1 MAMLARLGVVLGLDS
16 AEFQKGISDANRKL
30 DQISAQMPKFA
41 TIAGVAFAG
50 ATYKALQYADAV
62 MDTAVANDLAV
73 ASVLALGTAL
83 QKNGGEADNAGRL
96 LTSFTNKVDEATEGS
111 LGAQKAFAKVGV
123 SLNDIAKLDS
133 QGLLDK
139 TIGGLAIMD
148 EPIKRNALAME
159 LFGKASK
166 NVDWRKMADGVDENR
181 KEFEQY
187 AQSIWHATELTDKLE
202 TNARNMGLA
211 FTQSAIPAM
220 NELFTAL
227 QKNAGV
233 MKVFMGGIKVATET
247 IAILIKYTSTVVVAL
262 IEDISFLGRTISNVF
277 SGNFKEIEKDYK
289 EHKENMQKMVAE
301 DEEFARRILSGE
313 IYENKE
319 MTGTPFTGR
328 DVKTAKDPEAEKA
341 KKLGES
347 LEKAKQI
354 TNEFEKQQA
363 SNLEQARLRAELNG
377 LATKEKQIAEAVLK
391 VREETSA
398 QLAQID
404 LKIIDATIQ
413 GENEMVEVLRKVR
426 EEVELSGQ
434 SFAVLTEQQTRR
446 IQETQNTF
454 EFGWN
459 KAFRQFA
466 EDAQDNARIAGD
478 MFNSI
483 TSNMTSAIDNFVRN
497 GKFSFKDFTK
507 SVIQDLI
514 AIQLKAQAMRM
525 FSGLGSIFGSM
536 GTASQFGTT
545 AGSQQTMMLQAQMAG
560 FADGGS
566 PPVGVPSIVGER
578 GAELFI
584 PKQAGTIIP
593 NNQLSSVLGT
603 GTTIN
608 YNAPVVENLSAIDT
622 QSGMQFL
629 MKNKE
634 SIWSANQSASRSLPA
649 SR

>member
-1 MAMLARLGVVLGLDS
+1 MAMLARLGVVLGIDS
-16 AEFQKGISDANRKL
+16 AEFQKGISDANRKI
-30 DQISAQMPKFA
+30 DQISSAMPKFA

-73 ASVLALGTAL
+73 ASVLALGQAL
-83 QKNGGEADNAGRL
+83 ERNGGQADMAGRL
-96 LTSFTNKVDEATEGS
+96 LTSFTNKVDEASEGS
-111 LGAQKAFAKVGV
+111 LGAQQAFEKVGV
-123 SLNDIAKLDS
+123 TLNDIAKLDS
-133 QGLLDK
+133 QDLLDK
-139 TIGGLAIMD
+139 TIGALAKLD
-148 EPIKRNALAME
+148 DPIKRNALAME
-159 LFGKASK
+159 MFGKASK
-166 NVDWRKMADGVDENR
+166 GVDWRKMADGVDENR
-181 KEFEQY
+181 KEFQQYEQ
-187 AQSIWHATELTDKLE
+187 AIWHATEITDKLE
-202 TNARNMGLA
+202 RSTNKILLTFTNSFLPTLNLVFEELNKGDSAFQTFMDYAGEAFKNITFGVYIMISGL
-211 FTQSAIPAM
+211 Q
-220 NELFTAL
+220 
-227 QKNAGV
+227 
-233 MKVFMGGIKVATET
+233 ATWKWLDMIGNVLVD
-247 IAILIKYTSTVVVAL
+247 IATFNWS
-262 IEDISFLGRTISNVF
+262 DISKHNQ
-277 SGNFKEIEKDYK
+277 D
-289 EHKENMQKMVAE
+289 
-301 DEEFARRILSGE
+301 
-313 IYENKE
+313 YENYLKRLNKE
-319 MTGTPFTGR
+319 AKEFGANLFGLNDTAKTRQPFTGR
-328 DVKTAKDPEAEKA
+328 DVKEAKDPEAEKA
-341 KKLGES
+341 KKLAES

-354 TNEFEKQQA
+354 TNEFEKQQQ
-363 SNLEQARLRAELNG
+363 SNYEQARLRAELNG
-377 LATKEKQIAEAVLK
+377 LATKEKEIAEAVLK
-391 VREETSA
+391 VREDTSK
-398 QLAQID
+398 QLSQID

-434 SFAVLTEQQTRR
+434 QFAILTEEQTRR

-466 EDAQDNARIAGD
+466 EDAQNSATLAGN
-478 MFNSI
+478 MFSSI
-483 TSNMTSAIDNFVRN
+483 TSNMNSAIDSFVRN
-497 GKFSFKDFTK
+497 GKLSFKDFTK

-514 AIQLKAQAMRM
+514 AIQLKASAMKM
-525 FSGLGSIFGSM
+525 FSGLGSLFSGGMGGSPTELS
-536 GTASQFGTT
+536 GE
-545 AGSQQTMMLQAQMAG
+545 TMYIGQA

-566 PPVGVPSIVGER
+566 PPVGVPSLVGER

-593 NNQLSSVLGT
+593 NNQLSSVLGQ

>member
-1 MAMLARLGVVLGLDS
+1 MAMLARLGVVLGIDS
-16 AEFQKGISDANRKL
+16 AEFQKGIADANRKL

-62 MDTAVANDLAV
+62 ADTAVANDLAV
-73 ASVLALGTAL
+73 ESVLALSSAL
-83 QKNGGEADNAGRL
+83 QQNGGKADMAGRL
-96 LTSFTNKVDEATEGS
+96 LSSFTNKVDEASSGS
-111 LGAQKAFAKVGV
+111 LQAQQAFAKIGV
-123 SLNDIAKLDS
+123 SLNDIAKLNQQD
-133 QGLLDK
+133 LLDK
-139 TIGGLAIMD
+139 TISALAEID
-148 EPIKRNALAME
+148 DPIRRNALAME
-159 LFGKASK
+159 MFGKASK
-166 NVDWRKMADGVDENR
+166 GVDWRSMANGSKESR

-187 AQSIWHATELTDKLE
+187 AQAIRQAGELTDKLE
-202 TNARNMGLA
+202 KTTNQFVLE
-211 FTQSAIPAM
+211 FT
-220 NELFTAL
+220 
-227 QKNAGV
+227 KNALPALNEMFDALAKNEGV
-233 MKVFMGGIKVATET
+233 MKLFMGGIKVATET

-262 IEDISFLGRTISNVF
+262 IEDFKFLGRTISNVF
-277 SGNFKEIEKDYK
+277 GGNFKEIEKDYK
-289 EHKENMQKMVAE
+289 EHRENMQKMVAE

-313 IYENKE
+313 IYQSKE
-319 MTGTPFTGR
+319 MTNTPFTGR
-328 DVKTAKDPEAEKA
+328 DVKEAKDPEAEKA
-341 KKLGES
+341 KKLAES

-354 TNEFEKQQA
+354 TNEFEKQQQ

-377 LATKEKQIAEAVLK
+377 LATKERQIAEAVLK

-404 LKIIDATIQ
+404 LKIIDATIE
-413 GENEMVEVLRKVR
+413 GNNEMVEVLRNVR
-426 EEVELSGQ
+426 DEVELSGQ
-434 SFAVLTEQQTRR
+434 QFAIFTEEQTRR

-459 KAFRQFA
+459 KAFRQFV
-466 EDAQDNARIAGD
+466 EDANDSATLAGN
-478 MFNSI
+478 MFSSI
-483 TSNMTSAIDNFVRN
+483 TSSMNSAIDNFVRN
-497 GKFSFKDFTK
+497 GKLSFKDFTR

-514 AIQLKAQAMRM
+514 AIQLKAQAMKM
-525 FSGLGSIFGSM
+525 FSGLGSLFSGGMGGSPTQL
-536 GTASQFGTT
+536 GGE
-545 AGSQQTMMLQAQMAG
+545 MAYIG
-560 FADGGS
+560 PAFADGGD
-566 PPVGVPSIVGER
+566 PPVGVPSLVGER

-593 NNQLSSVLGT
+593 NHKLSSVLGQ

>member
-1 MAMLARLGVVLGLDS
+1 MLARLGVVLGLDS
-16 AEFQKGISDANRKL
+16 AEFQKGIADANRKI

-62 MDTAVANDLAV
+62 ADTAVANDLAV
-73 ASVLALGTAL
+73 ESVLALSSAL
-83 QKNGGEADNAGRL
+83 QQNGGKADMAGRL
-96 LTSFTNKVDEATEGS
+96 LSSFTNKVDEASNGS
-111 LGAQKAFAKVGV
+111 LQAQQAFAKIGV
-123 SLNDIAKLDS
+123 SLNDIAKLNQQD
-133 QGLLDK
+133 LLDK
-139 TIGGLAIMD
+139 TISALAEID
-148 EPIKRNALAME
+148 DPIRRNALAME
-159 LFGKASK
+159 MFGKASK
-166 NVDWRKMADGVDENR
+166 GVDWREMANGSKESR

-187 AQSIWHATELTDKLE
+187 AQAIRQAGELTDKLE
-202 TNARNMGLA
+202 KTTNKFVLE
-211 FTQSAIPAM
+211 FT
-220 NELFTAL
+220 
-227 QKNAGV
+227 KNALPALNEMFDALAKNEGV
-233 MKVFMGGIKVATET
+233 MKLFMGGIKVATET
-247 IAILIKYTSTVVVAL
+247 IAILVKYTSTVVVAL
-262 IEDISFLGRTISNVF
+262 IEDFKFLGRTMSNVF

-289 EHKENMQKMVAE
+289 EHKEKMQKMVAE
-301 DEEFARRILSGE
+301 DEEFARKILSGE
-313 IYENKE
+313 IYETKK
-319 MTGTPFTGR
+319 MTNTPFGGR
-328 DVKTAKDPEAEKA
+328 DVKEAKDPEAEKA
-341 KKLGES
+341 KKLAES

-354 TNEFEKQQA
+354 TNEFEKQQE
-363 SNLEQARLRAELNG
+363 SNLQQAKLRAELNG

-391 VREETSA
+391 VREETSN

-426 EEVELSGQ
+426 EEVELSGE
-434 SFAVLTEQQTRR
+434 SFAILTEEQTRR

-466 EDAQDNARIAGD
+466 EDAQDSATLAGN
-478 MFNSI
+478 MFSSI
-483 TSNMTSAIDNFVRN
+483 TSNMNSAIDNFVRN
-497 GKFSFKDFTK
+497 GKASFKDFTK

-514 AIQLKAQAMRM
+514 AIQLKSQAMKM
-525 FSGLGSIFGSM
+525 FSGLGSIFSGGMGGSPVQL
-536 GTASQFGTT
+536 GGE
-545 AGSQQTMMLQAQMAG
+545 MAYIG
-560 FADGGS
+560 PAFADGGE
-566 PPVGVPSIVGER
+566 PPVGVPSLVGER

-593 NNQLSSVLGT
+593 NHQLSNVLGN

>member
-1 MAMLARLGVVLGLDS
+1 MLARLGVVLGLDS
-16 AEFQKGISDANRKL
+16 AEFQKGIADANRKL
-30 DQISAQMPKFA
+30 DQISASMPKFA

-62 MDTAVANDLAV
+62 ADTAVANDLAIE
-73 ASVLALGTAL
+73 SVLALSSAL
-83 QKNGGEADNAGRL
+83 QQNGGKAENAGRL
-96 LTSFTNKVDEATEGS
+96 LSSFTAKVDEATQGS
-111 LGAQKAFAKVGV
+111 LGAQKAFERVGV
-123 SLNDIAKLDS
+123 SLGDIAKLDS
-133 QGLLDK
+133 QDLLDK
-139 TIGGLAIMD
+139 TIGALAQID

-166 NVDWRKMADGVDENR
+166 GVDWRGMASGA
-181 KEFEQY
+181 KESREEFQQY
-187 AQSIWHATELTDKLE
+187 AQAIAQTAELTDKLE
-202 TNARNMGLA
+202 KSTNK
-211 FTQSAIPAM
+211 FTL
-220 NELFTAL
+220 EFT
-227 QKNAGV
+227 KNALPALNEMFDSLSNNAGL
-233 MKVFMGGIKVATET
+233 MQVFMGGIKVAVET
-247 IAILIKYTSTVVVAL
+247 IAIIIQYTSTVVVGL

-277 SGNFKEIEKDYK
+277 GGSFKEIEKDYK
-289 EHKENMQKMVAE
+289 EHKEKMQKMVAE

-313 IYENKE
+313 IYQSKE
-319 MTGTPFTGR
+319 MTRTPFGGR
-328 DVKTAKDPEAEKA
+328 DVKEAKDPEAEKA
-341 KKLGES
+341 KKLAES
-347 LEKAKQI
+347 LEKARQI
-354 TNEFEKQQA
+354 TNEFEKQQQ
-363 SNLEQARLRAELNG
+363 SNLEQAKTRSELNG
-377 LATKEKQIAEAVLK
+377 LATKEREIAEAVLK
-391 VREETSA
+391 VREQTSG

-413 GENEMVEVLRKVR
+413 GQTEMVEVLKEVRK
-426 EEVELSGQ
+426 EVELSGQ
-434 SFAVLTEQQTRR
+434 QFAIRTEEQSRLIQQT
-446 IQETQNTF
+446 QSTF

-459 KAFRQFA
+459 KAFKQFA
-466 EDAQDNARIAGD
+466 EDAYDSATLAGN

-483 TSNMTSAIDNFVRN
+483 TSSMNSAIDNFVRN
-497 GKFSFKDFTK
+497 GKLSFKDFTK

-514 AIQLKAQAMRM
+514 AIQLKASAMQM

-566 PPVGVPSIVGER
+566 PPVGVPSLVGER

-584 PKQAGTIIP
+584 PRQAGTIVP
-593 NNQLSSVLGT
+593 NNQLSSVLGQ

-634 SIWSANQSASRSLPA
+634 SIWSANQSASRGLPA

>member
-1 MAMLARLGVVLGLDS
+1 MLARLGVVLGLDS
-16 AEFQKGISDANRKL
+16 AEFQKGIADANRKL
-30 DQISAQMPKFA
+30 DQISASMPKFA

-62 MDTAVANDLAV
+62 ADTAVANDLAIE
-73 ASVLALGTAL
+73 SVLALSSAL
-83 QKNGGEADNAGRL
+83 QQNGGKAENAGRL
-96 LTSFTNKVDEATEGS
+96 LSSFTVKVDEATQGS
-111 LGAQKAFAKVGV
+111 LGAQKAFERVGV

-133 QGLLDK
+133 QDLLDK
-139 TIGGLAIMD
+139 TIGALAEID

-166 NVDWRKMADGVDENR
+166 GVDWRGMASGA
-181 KEFEQY
+181 KESRQEFQQY
-187 AQSIWHATELTDKLE
+187 AQAIAQTAELTDKLE
-202 TNARNMGLA
+202 KSTNK
-211 FTQSAIPAM
+211 FTL
-220 NELFTAL
+220 EFT
-227 QKNAGV
+227 KNALPALNEMFDSLSNNAGL
-233 MKVFMGGIKVATET
+233 MQVFMGGIKVAVET
-247 IAILIKYTSTVVVAL
+247 IAIIIQYTSTVIVGL

-277 SGNFKEIEKDYK
+277 GGSFKEIEKDYK
-289 EHKENMQKMVAE
+289 EHKEKMQKMVAD

-313 IYENKE
+313 IYQSKE
-319 MTGTPFTGR
+319 MTRTPFAGR
-328 DVKTAKDPEAEKA
+328 DVKEAKDPEVEKA
-341 KKLGES
+341 KKLAES

-354 TNEFEKQQA
+354 TNEFEKQQQ
-363 SNLEQARLRAELNG
+363 SNLEQAKTRSELNG
-377 LATKEKQIAEAVLK
+377 LATKEREIAEAVLK
-391 VREETSA
+391 VREQTSG

-413 GENEMVEVLRKVR
+413 GQTEMVEVLKEVRK
-426 EEVELSGQ
+426 EVELSGQ
-434 SFAVLTEQQTRR
+434 QFAILTEQQSRS

-459 KAFRQFA
+459 KAFKQFA
-466 EDAQDNARIAGD
+466 EDAYDSATLAGN

-483 TSNMTSAIDNFVRN
+483 TSSMNSAIDSFVKN
-497 GKFSFKDFTK
+497 GKLSFKDFTK

-514 AIQLKAQAMRM
+514 AIQLKASAMKM
-525 FSGLGSIFGSM
+525 FSGLGSLFSGGGSPTELS
-536 GTASQFGTT
+536 GE
-545 AGSQQTMMLQAQMAG
+545 TMYIGQA

-566 PPVGVPSIVGER
+566 PPVGVPSLVGER

-584 PKQAGTIIP
+584 PRQAGTIVP
-593 NNQLSSVLGT
+593 NNQLSSVLGQ

-634 SIWSANQSASRSLPA
+634 SIWSANQSASRGLPA

>member
-1 MAMLARLGVVLGLDS
+1 MLARLGVVLGLDS
-16 AEFQKGISDANRKL
+16 AEFQKGIADANRKL

-62 MDTAVANDLAV
+62 MDTAVANDMAV

-111 LGAQKAFAKVGV
+111 LGAQQAFAKIGV

-133 QGLLDK
+133 EGLLDK
-139 TIGGLAIMD
+139 TIGNLAKIED
-148 EPIKRNALAME
+148 PIKRNALAME

-166 NVDWRKMADGVDENR
+166 GVDWRKMADGVEENR

-187 AQSIWHATELTDKLE
+187 AQSIWHATEITDKLE
-202 TNARNMGLA
+202 THARNMGLA
-211 FTQSAIPAM
+211 FTKSAIPAM
-220 NELFTAL
+220 NELFDAL
-227 QKNAGV
+227 SKNAGI
-233 MKVFMGGIKVATET
+233 MNVFMGGIKVATET
-247 IAILIKYTSTVVVAL
+247 IAIIIKYTSTVIVAL

-277 SGNFKEIEKDYK
+277 SGQFKAIEKDYK
-289 EHKENMQKMVAE
+289 EHKEKMQKMVAE
-301 DEEFARRILSGE
+301 DEEFARKILSGE
-313 IYENKE
+313 IYQNKE
-319 MTGTPFTGR
+319 MTRTPFTGR
-328 DVKTAKDPEAEKA
+328 DVKEAKDPEAEKA
-341 KKLGES
+341 KKLAEN

-363 SNLEQARLRAELNG
+363 SNLQQARLRAELNG
-377 LATKEKQIAEAVLK
+377 LATKERQIAEAVLK
-391 VREETSA
+391 VREETSS

-413 GENEMVEVLRKVR
+413 GETEMVEVLRKVR

-434 SFAVLTEQQTRR
+434 EFAVLTENQTRR

-466 EDAQDNARIAGD
+466 EDGQNYMQQAEQ
-478 MFNSI
+478 MFNSL
-483 TSNMTSAIDNFVRN
+483 TSSMNSAIDNFVRN
-497 GKFSFKDFTK
+497 GKFSFKDFTR

-536 GTASQFGTT
+536 GTAMQFGTNV
-545 AGSQQTMMLQAQMAG
+545 GSQQTMMLQAQG

-566 PPVGVPSIVGER
+566 PPVGVPSLVGEA
-578 GAELFI
+578 GVELFI

-593 NNQLSSVLGT
+593 NHQLSNVLGN